1 MEDNE
6 FTASNIPATPG
17 TYSMGIRQ
25 REKVLIYN
33 EAYSRIREREFRFE
47 DTARNEFQL

>member
-33 EAYSRIREREFRFE
+33 TAYCRTGEGEF
-47 DTARNEFQL
+47 